1 MTRKTDPDLLI
12 RILDTYTS
20 GITNSLQTVAS
31 LNGVSFASVYTW
43 LKDPAIIIPEYMGE
57 IDIPFGKAM
66 NLARNVAKAITISR
80 SLEDR
85 VLNGLRVQIVH
96 HGAFLY
102 VDDEAAIRATDED
115 FKWGCEQGIFWP
127 DKKKRDKDGNRIV
140 ATKIEAPPAQL
151 VEVYARANMPAVY
164 GNKNEVTVKGSLGIA
179 VSTIGNQRPLPVQ
192 FQTPPPQLEAITETA
207 SDDGEPETFEA
218 ENSLDEL
225 LGVDPVS
232 PATGTAPDVFVD
244 AAPEPIAPPPPIA
257 AEPVM
262 IRDPAA
268 YVATPSDILA
278 APKVIPAGWRYE
290 WDELQKRKGIDNGR

>member
-31 LNGVSFASVYTW
+31 MNGVSFASVYTW
-43 LKDPAIIIPEYMGE
+43 LKDPEIIIPEYMGE
-57 IDIPFGKAM
+57 INIPFGKAM

-115 FKWGCEQGIFWP
+115 FKWGVEAGIFWP
-127 DKKKRDKDGNRIV
+127 DKKMRDKAGNRIV

-164 GNKNEVTVKGSLGIA
+164 GNKNEVTVKGNVGIA
-179 VSTIGNQRPLPVQ
+179 VSTIGAQRPLPVQ
-192 FQTPPPQLEAITETA
+192 FQTPPPPPQLEAVTETA
-207 SDDGEPETFEA
+207 SDDGEVYSEA
-218 ENSLDEL
+218 ASLDEL
-225 LGVDPVS
+225 LGVE
-232 PATGTAPDVFVD
+232 PATDTPPDVYVD
-244 AAPEPIAPPPPIA
+244 AAPEPIAPPPIEPD
-257 AEPVM
+257 PVM
-262 IRDPAA
+262 IREPTPAA
-268 YVATPSDILA
+268 YAPTPS
-278 APKVIPAGWRYE
+278 PIPAGWRNE
-290 WDELQKRKGIDNGR
+290 WLALQAKQRRA